1 MSDSGLKFTVN
12 DGYKQSVTT
21 LVAYVD
27 KFAMIFINYIYY
39 NINFSQSYKR
49 CRENVLK
56 FVVRS
61 KNMALKI
68 LKKN

>member
-68 LKKN
+68 